1 MEYRSSN
8 AGQHHSGSLV
18 AGVGSSHAVEIGGGS
33 TGGVVQAVG
42 DDSNIT
48 LTLRGKGTGGVVLG
62 NSSQGLTLGG
72 GSTTAIAGFRR
83 VRVDFTVP
91 ELAALAAGASTHT
104 AVGLTTNAVMMF
116 NTDALA
122 AVVPNTVSIRAKC
135 STTDEL
141 RLIFQNDANSTIGTG
156 LSTSHGYLGWFTF

>member
-8 AGQHHSGSLV
+8 AGQHLSGSIV

-48 LTLRGKGTGGVVLG
+48 LKVLGKGTGGVVLG
-62 NSSQGLTLGG
+62 NSSQAITLGS
-72 GSTTAIAGFRR
+72 GSTTAIAGFKR

-91 ELAALAAGASTHT
+91 EIAANAAGTSTHT
-104 AVGLTTNAVMMF
+104 AVGLTTNAVMF
-116 NTDALA
+116 FHSDAVA
-122 AVVPNTVSIRAKC
+122 AVWPNTVDIAPKC
-135 STTDEL
+135 STSDEL
-141 RLIFQNDANSTIGTG
+141 RLIFRNMAASSIGTG

>member
-42 DDSNIT
+42 DDTAVT
-48 LTLRGKGTGGVVLG
+48 LTLKAKGTAVTALG
-62 NSSQGLTLGG
+62 STSSPVKLGD
-72 GSTTAIAGFRR
+72 GSTTALASFRR

-91 ELAALAAGASTHT
+91 ELAALAAGTSTHT
-104 AVGLTTNAVMMF
+104 AVGLTTNAVMFF
-116 NTDALA
+116 NSDALL